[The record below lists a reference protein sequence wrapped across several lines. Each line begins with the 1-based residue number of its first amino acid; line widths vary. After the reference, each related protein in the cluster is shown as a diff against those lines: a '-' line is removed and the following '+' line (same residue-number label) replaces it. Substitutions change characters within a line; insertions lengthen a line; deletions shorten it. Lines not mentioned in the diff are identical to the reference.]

1 MSRLCQRNSFFINR
15 CIFMANTCAKTVM
28 TFPATNGEM
37 KILFKCKTKLT
48 NKKVVINN
56 IRKY

>member
-1 MSRLCQRNSFFINR
+1 
-15 CIFMANTCAKTVM
+15 MANTCAKTVM